1 MTWKVLNLGRRRQTP
16 SMLASVRTTFIR
28 AYFWRFCSRNC
39 AEERVANMAV
49 NDAIIWIYL
58 ARRDKT
64 GIRIL
69 SQFRGKKIM
78 PTRVLNL
85 PDLKLP
91 TDYQEVLSKTIYD
104 NRMMYEPWIESAADY
119 ASLRAKLKARGYT
132 NIPLT
137 NLQEYGNAS
146 PTNAPD
152 ISTKNIPQ
160 IRTMVRK
167 LS

>member
-1 MTWKVLNLGRRRQTP
+1 
-16 SMLASVRTTFIR
+16 
-28 AYFWRFCSRNC
+28 
-39 AEERVANMAV
+39 MAV

-69 SQFRGKKIM
+69 SQFKGKKIM

-91 TDYQEVLSKTIYD
+91 TDYQDVLSKIIYD
-104 NRMMYEPWIESAADY
+104 NRMMYEPWMESASNY
-119 ASLRAKLKARGYT
+119 ASLRDQLKSRGYT

-137 NLQEYGNAS
+137 NLQEYGNTS
-146 PTNAPD
+146 RTTAPE
-152 ISTKNIPQ
+152 IYTKNIPQ